1 MAITRLEVRDFRNL
15 ASVSLDPGPR
25 LNLIEGPNG
34 SGKTSLLEAIHLA
47 GVGRSFLTHQRQIYI
62 RQGASDTTVFV
73 MHGAGEEAQRIGV
86 RCATTGDTEFRRN
99 GEKLD
104 TRAALA
110 QGIPVAVI
118 TPDSHALVEGG
129 PKVRR
134 GFLDWGLFHVE
145 HSFLEAWRHYQ
156 RALRQRNAALSQGHR
171 EAEAWVPSLIEM
183 GERIDGARRSLV
195 QRLREQ
201 LTGSPLLA
209 GLPGA
214 VALDYEAG
222 WLRDRGLGEAIA
234 RDHERDRRDGYTHS
248 GPHRAELKLRV
259 DERLATDCLSRGQ
272 VKLLVC
278 GLWLAQLKLLRET
291 LGARPVV
298 LLDDLPS
305 ELDERNRS
313 VLLDALYALEAQV
326 FVTTTDRA
334 LTPSPRADTRLFH
347 VEQGRFV
354 TVI

>member
-1 MAITRLEVRDFRNL
+1 
-15 ASVSLDPGPR
+15 
-25 LNLIEGPNG
+25 
-34 SGKTSLLEAIHLA
+34 
-47 GVGRSFLTHQRQIYI
+47 
-62 RQGASDTTVFV
+62 
-73 MHGAGEEAQRIGV
+73 
-86 RCATTGDTEFRRN
+86 
-99 GEKLD
+99 
-104 TRAALA
+104 
-110 QGIPVAVI
+110 
-118 TPDSHALVEGG
+118 
-129 PKVRR
+129 
-134 GFLDWGLFHVE
+134 
-145 HSFLEAWRHYQ
+145 
-156 RALRQRNAALSQGHR
+156 
-171 EAEAWVPSLIEM
+171 
-183 GERIDGARRSLV
+183 LV